1 MKRLLSKYKNLLE
14 SVLSLSTLNMLNMV
28 LPLVTMPYM
37 LPIVGPEKYGIYIY
51 VYTIIQY
58 IMLVSCYGFPFS
70 ATKQIAQ
77 VREDIHKVSS
87 IYSDVTFAKLFL
99 AVVSIVFVFL
109 LSPWLFSTNDEVQIY
124 LMGLGIVIGDVFNPS
139 WLYQGMEK
147 MRYITY
153 VNVLSKMLFTVLIFI
168 VVKESDDYRY
178 IILLNSLGFLLAG
191 IVSTIIAF
199 KQFGMKLSVPTL
211 NGIKSQLKEGSA
223 IFGSTLSIELYKN
236 SNVILLKFF
245 MGEYYVGIYSVA
257 ERIIK
262 GIRSAATPIS
272 HALFPHF
279 GRKFV
284 GQSLYTNVNL
294 LGKASRYLGLMLF
307 ALMLVTVLCA
317 HYICALFGGEAFE
330 DTVPLMYILS
340 PVIVLGGLN
349 YVLGF
354 VGLVNLGYQKRF
366 FYYVMTSGILSVT
379 FLVMCVHWWGM
390 YAAAIAMTLSELIL
404 FVNCVI
410 FLWNK
415 YNDCK
420 KQHNGTNE

>member
-284 GQSLYTNVNL
+284 GQSLYANISS

-317 HYICALFGGEAFE
+317 HYISALFGGEAFE

-366 FYYVMTSGILSVT
+366 FYYVMTSGVLSVT
-379 FLVMCVHWWGM
+379 FLVIGVHWLGM